1 MFQKIT
7 CFLIVVAS
15 QACWSQS
22 QDRSVFNGKVVSNTS
37 DLEGIY
43 VINAQTEE
51 TVMTNS
57 SGSFS
62 ISAKE
67 NDVLVF
73 SSISFKE
80 KRVLLKQEDF
90 SNLNFTVSLSMVMY
104 QLQEVVVRR
113 YDNINAES
121 LGIIPM
127 GQKKYTAAE
136 RKLQTAT
143 ALNPTANS
151 DSTAEGS
158 LMAGGSISA
167 DPLLNFFSGRTAML
181 KKEVAVEKKEFFMK
195 LLENMFS
202 LDHFIDRLKIP
213 ADYVKG
219 FEYYAIENDK
229 FTVILNSKNKTST
242 EFLLGELAV
251 KYKEM
256 IAGEGK

>member
-1 MFQKIT
+1 M
-7 CFLIVVAS
+7 AG
-15 QACWSQS
+15 QACWSQT
-22 QDRSVFNGKVVSNTS
+22 QDRFVFNGKVVSNTS

-51 TVMTNS
+51 TVTTNA
-57 SGSFS
+57 SGDFS
-62 ISAKE
+62 ISAKAD
-67 NDVLVF
+67 DVLVF

-90 SNLNFTVSLSMVMY
+90 SNLNFSVNLTMIMY
-104 QLQEVVVRR
+104 QLQEVVVKR

-121 LGIIPM
+121 LGVIPV

-143 ALNPTANS
+143 ALNATANGG
-151 DSTAEGS
+151 T
-158 LMAGGSISA
+158 MAGGSISA

-181 KKEVAVEKKEFFMK
+181 KKEVAVEKKEFFMR
-195 LLENMFS
+195 LLENMFT
-202 LDHFIDRLKIP
+202 LEHFVERLKIP

-219 FEYYAIENDK
+219 FEYYAVENEK

-256 IAGEGK
+256 IASENK

>member
-1 MFQKIT
+1 LFQKIT
-7 CFLIVVAS
+7 CFLIVVAG
-15 QACWSQS
+15 QVCWSQS
-22 QDRSVFNGKVVSNTS
+22 QDRSAFNGKVVSNTL

-51 TVMTNS
+51 TVTANA

-62 ISAKE
+62 ILAKP

-73 SSISFKE
+73 SSISFRE
-80 KRVLLKQEDF
+80 KRVMLKQEDF
-90 SNLNFTVSLSMVMY
+90 SNLNFTVNLSMVMY
-104 QLQEVVVRR
+104 QLQEVVVKR

-121 LGIIPM
+121 LGITPM

-143 ALNPTANS
+143 ALNATAN
-151 DSTAEGS
+151 AGS
-158 LMAGGSISA
+158 MAGGSISA

-181 KKEVAVEKKEFFMK
+181 KKEVAVEKKEFFMR

-256 IAGEGK
+256 IASEGK

>member
-7 CFLIVVAS
+7 CFLIVIAGQV
-15 QACWSQS
+15 CWSQS
-22 QDRSVFNGKVVSNTS
+22 QDRSAFNGKVVSNTL

-51 TVMTNS
+51 IVTTNA

-62 ISAKE
+62 ILAKP
-67 NDVLVF
+67 NDILVF
-73 SSISFKE
+73 SSISFRE
-80 KRVLLKQEDF
+80 KRVMLKQEDF
-90 SNLNFTVSLSMVMY
+90 SNLNFTVNLSMIMY
-104 QLQEVVVRR
+104 QLQEVVVKR

-121 LGIIPM
+121 LGITPM

-143 ALNPTANS
+143 ALNATAN
-151 DSTAEGS
+151 AGS
-158 LMAGGSISA
+158 MAGGSISA

-181 KKEVAVEKKEFFMK
+181 KKEVAVEKKEFFMR

>member
-1 MFQKIT
+1 LFQKIT
-7 CFLIVVAS
+7 CFLIVIAGQV
-15 QACWSQS
+15 CWSQS
-22 QDRSVFNGKVVSNTS
+22 QDRSAFNGKVVSNTL

-51 TVMTNS
+51 TVTTNA

-62 ISAKE
+62 ILAKP

-73 SSISFKE
+73 SSISFRE
-80 KRVLLKQEDF
+80 KRVMLKQEDF
-90 SNLNFTVSLSMVMY
+90 SNLNYTVNLSMIMY
-104 QLQEVVVRR
+104 QLQEVVVKR

-121 LGIIPM
+121 LGITPM

-143 ALNPTANS
+143 ALNATAN
-151 DSTAEGS
+151 AGS
-158 LMAGGSISA
+158 MAGGAISA

-181 KKEVAVEKKEFFMK
+181 KKEVAVEKKEFFMR

-256 IAGEGK
+256 IASEGK

>member
-1 MFQKIT
+1 MLHKIT
-7 CFLIVVAS
+7 CFLIVIAGQVG
-15 QACWSQS
+15 WSQS
-22 QDRSVFNGKVVSNTS
+22 QDRSVFNGSVVSNAS

-51 TVMTNS
+51 TVTTNA

-62 ISAKE
+62 ILAKAD
-67 NDVLVF
+67 DVLVF

-90 SNLNFTVSLSMVMY
+90 SNLNFTVNLTMIMY
-104 QLQEVVVRR
+104 QLQEVVVKR

-121 LGIIPM
+121 LGVIPS

-143 ALNPTANS
+143 ALNATANGG
-151 DSTAEGS
+151 T
-158 LMAGGSISA
+158 MAGGSVSA

-181 KKEVAVEKKEFFMK
+181 KKEVAVEKKEFFMR

-229 FTVILNSKNKTST
+229 FTAILNSKNKTST

-256 IAGEGK
+256 IAGEKK